1 MRRPAVSVALIAA
14 AALGG
19 PAPVPAQDEIFVANL
34 SAASVR
40 STRGSGPATSRPQPD
55 HTAATG

>member
-1 MRRPAVSVALIAA
+1 MSVALIAA
-14 AALGG
+14 AVLGG